1 MATKSKQEKSF
12 FDEIILTFSTQKSL
26 LSSKKIER
34 FIVFNVFLALTVFY
48 VYKKIDILDSTSFM
62 QIIGI
67 WLFYGGYNS
76 LMSLKD
82 KKLDQESTPA
92 ESAPSEEPAPEETAG

>member
-12 FDEIILTFSTQKSL
+12 FDEIILTFSNKKSL

-48 VYKKIDILDSTSFM
+48 VYKKIDILDATSFM

-82 KKLDQESTPA
+82 KKLDQESAPA
-92 ESAPSEEPAPEETAG
+92 EPTSEDPAPEETAG